1 MLRASIPEVSFAAVR
16 TNNEHPRANEYNK
29 KEDSPKLPLVSIV
42 VLNWNGEDVIR
53 SSLESIEKLNYRNK
67 EVIVVDNGS
76 TDSSPAMISNEFPDF
91 RLLRSSANL
100 GFSAGMNLGIKASRG
115 DFILLFNNDATAH
128 PESLSELVRTAM
140 TNPRI
145 GMVGP
150 LILYGEPSDV
160 IWTSGGK
167 LDLVTGTIWS
177 DGLGKRIRVDSF
189 RKALVTDI
197 DFLSGCAL
205 LARKEVVDM
214 IGLLDERSAIGGQD
228 IDWCLKTRRAGFD
241 CVLSLNAIIWHIGS
255 HSSRQMPLWS
265 YAQRLKSDFRVMI
278 LHFPLVALVP
288 SLAFQLVIT
297 PFFELFFFRQSDI
310 SFLSRVEARLAG
322 FGNNMRNLPEL
333 LALRKRIAALGS
345 LRLKVRTKELLEFAL
360 FRAKSKEYYMG
371 KFLQK
376 AS

>member
-1 MLRASIPEVSFAAVR
+1 
-16 TNNEHPRANEYNK
+16 
-29 KEDSPKLPLVSIV
+29 
-42 VLNWNGEDVIR
+42 
-53 SSLESIEKLNYRNK
+53 
-67 EVIVVDNGS
+67 
-76 TDSSPAMISNEFPDF
+76 
-91 RLLRSSANL
+91 
-100 GFSAGMNLGIKASRG
+100 
-115 DFILLFNNDATAH
+115 
-128 PESLSELVRTAM
+128 
-140 TNPRI
+140 
-145 GMVGP
+145 
-150 LILYGEPSDV
+150 
-160 IWTSGGK
+160 
-167 LDLVTGTIWS
+167 
-177 DGLGKRIRVDSF
+177 
-189 RKALVTDI
+189 
-197 DFLSGCAL
+197 
-205 LARKEVVDM
+205 
-214 IGLLDERSAIGGQD
+214 
-228 IDWCLKTRRAGFD
+228 
-241 CVLSLNAIIWHIGS
+241 
-255 HSSRQMPLWS
+255 MPLWS